1 MRRVVDGL
9 TPINIKC
16 IIKGSFF
23 SPTPK
28 FLSEG
33 VQFKDND
40 EASKI
45 EVAVVEVVAHP
56 KSIENFLFLEALLG
70 FQVSRSVG

>member
-1 MRRVVDGL
+1 MSRVVDGL

-45 EVAVVEVVAHP
+45 EVVEAQ
-56 KSIENFLFLEALLG
+56 KSIENCLKIVFYL
-70 FQVSRSVG
+70 S

>member
-1 MRRVVDGL
+1 MSRVVDGL

-40 EASKI
+40 EAWKKI
-45 EVAVVEVVAHP
+45 EVTSVVE
-56 KSIENFLFLEALLG
+56 E
-70 FQVSRSVG
+70 